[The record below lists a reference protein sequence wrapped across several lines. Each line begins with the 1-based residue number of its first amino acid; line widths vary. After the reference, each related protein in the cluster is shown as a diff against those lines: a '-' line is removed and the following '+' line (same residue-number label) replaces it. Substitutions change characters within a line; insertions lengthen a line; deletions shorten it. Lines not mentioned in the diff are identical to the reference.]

1 VLDEDA
7 GFLERPGVQ
16 EQVDA
21 LARRE
26 PALGVELLDPILAAA
41 QQDFLLAPSQLFDW
55 ILGSQVREPPA
66 GRRGG

>member
-1 VLDEDA
+1 MLDEDA
-7 GFLERPGVQ
+7 GFLKRPGVQ
-16 EQVDA
+16 EEVDA

-26 PALGVELLDPILAAA
+26 TALGMELLDPILAAA
-41 QQDFLLAPSQLFDW
+41 QQDFLLAPSQLFDG